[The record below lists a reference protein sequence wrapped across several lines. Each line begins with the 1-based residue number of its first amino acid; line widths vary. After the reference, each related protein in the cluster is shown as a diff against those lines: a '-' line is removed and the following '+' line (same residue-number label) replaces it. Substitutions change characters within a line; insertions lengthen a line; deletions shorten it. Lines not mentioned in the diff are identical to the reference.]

1 MEIKLTPQ
9 ESEEYFYNALCN
21 GLGYTTS
28 GYGLSLDCSDEEFED
43 AKTKLGRESPGK
55 FICFEDVLLEMLRMG
70 YTLTM
75 VDEEGEGD
83 NNSTITLKDVHD
95 RVSNAPAR
103 HILDMINENDDGDTA
118 DVIIQQVFFND
129 IIFG

>member
-21 GLGYTTS
+21 GLEYTTS
-28 GYGLSLDCSDEEFED
+28 GYGLFLDYSDEDYAD
-43 AKTKLGRESPGK
+43 AKTKLEKDSPLSLA
-55 FICFEDVLLEMLRMG
+55 CYEDVLMEMLRMG
-70 YTLTM
+70 KTLTM

-83 NNSTITLKDVHD
+83 NNSTITLKEVHE
-95 RVSNAPAR
+95 RVSNVPAR
-103 HILDMINENDDGDTA
+103 HLMDMINENDDGDTA